1 MDPEV
6 CPVCEK
12 VVYDAEGFPAGKLS
26 ESFNFFTDIMSGLK
40 KTSFHLKMFLMQ
52 PSV

>member
-6 CPVCEK
+6 CPKCDK

-26 ESFNFFTDIMSGLK
+26 ESFNFLTDIMSSVK
-40 KTSFHLKMFLMQ
+40 KLPFTRNRFLMQ